1 MTRSNILLLISLVI
15 VLGGGIYYF
24 FFFDRSTGSAL
35 SGGAPMA
42 SDAELS
48 FMTLVGRLDPIVFD
62 TALLADPRFT
72 GRQDIRTTIL
82 PETAGRVDPFAPLS
96 GTAR

>member
-1 MTRSNILLLISLVI
+1 MARNNILLIISLVI

-24 FFFDRSTGSAL
+24 FFVDRATGSAL
-35 SGGAPMA
+35 TSGAPMA
-42 SDAELS
+42 SDAELG

-72 GRQDIRTTIL
+72 NRQDIRTTIL
-82 PETAGRVDPFAPLS
+82 PENAGRTDPFAPLS

>member
-1 MTRSNILLLISLVI
+1 MSRNNLLLILSLVI

-24 FFFDRSTGSAL
+24 FFFDSASESAL
-35 SGGAPMA
+35 SSGAPMA

-48 FMTLVGRLDPIVFD
+48 FMSLVGRLDPIVFD
-62 TALLADPRFT
+62 TALLADPRFSN
-72 GRQDIRTTIL
+72 RQDIRTTIL
-82 PETAGRVDPFAPLS
+82 PENAGRTDPFAPL